1 MLKIRRIRVMFR
13 QIILSALLLCFC
25 ASFTYAQELNA
36 TVTASFPNLPVLNK
50 ESLVRF
56 AADLQT
62 YLNSTKYTGGE
73 WRDKINCNFNIFI
86 STASDEVTYSGQI
99 VVTSQRKIYKS
110 FEFSPML
117 RVSDNNWNFTYEKK
131 QAFYNNPQEFNPLT
145 SLLDYYALIIIG
157 LEYDS
162 WQKMGGTPLFTKAFD
177 IVNLAQNSS
186 FSTGWSTT
194 SGNFNRK
201 DFVDDLLSEKFRVA
215 REAYSDYH
223 YAIDMYAQ
231 KNNVPAKKD
240 IYVQKAQEKLIAFI
254 KTIESLK
261 SNVDVRSL
269 YLKVF
274 FDAKHG
280 EIIDRLFGV
289 KDKEIYKT
297 LKYLDP
303 PHTAKYDDAMRN

>member
-1 MLKIRRIRVMFR
+1 MLKNRRIRVMFR
-13 QIILSALLLCFC
+13 QFIFSILLL
-25 ASFTYAQELNA
+25 SFFTSISHSQELNA
-36 TVTASFPNLPVLNK
+36 TVTASFPNLPVVNK
-50 ESLVRF
+50 ESLVRL

-86 STASDEVTYSGQI
+86 STASDEITYSAQI

-117 RVSDNNWNFTYEKK
+117 RVSDVNWNFTYEKK
-131 QAFYNNPQEFNPLT
+131 QSFYSNQQVFNPIT

-162 WQKMGGTPLFTKAFD
+162 WQKTSGTPLFTKAYD
-177 IVNLAQNSS
+177 ILNLAQNSAY
-186 FSTGWSTT
+186 STGWT
-194 SGNFNRK
+194 SSAGNFNRK
-201 DFVDDLLSEKFRVA
+201 DFIDDMLSEKFRVA
-215 REAYSDYH
+215 REAYADYH

-240 IYVQKAQEKLIAFI
+240 LYVQKAQEKLISFI
-254 KTIESLK
+254 RVLESLK
-261 SNVDVRSL
+261 SKVDVRSL
-269 YLKVF
+269 YLKVL

-289 KDKEIYKT
+289 KDKDIYKT

-303 PHTAKYDDAMRN
+303 PHAAKYDDAMRN